1 MNTTNIQHQ
10 TRDHRFA
17 YISAG
22 DIGFWAK
29 ATTGP
34 TLPKGKQVPRVF
46 SPVTNLDALREA
58 AAKLTVGPTNHDP
71 KSVVLLVSDDDGGVV
86 GAMKKCDKVVRIAND
101 RMAISN
107 MMNRILQPHLF
118 SQYQRKHLS

>member
-1 MNTTNIQHQ
+1 MNTNNIQHQ

-22 DIGFWAK
+22 DISFWSK
-29 ATTGP
+29 STTGP
-34 TLPKGKQVPRVF
+34 VLPKGKQAARIF
-46 SPVTNLDALREA
+46 APVTNLEALRDA
-58 AAKLTVGPTNHDP
+58 AAKLTVGPTMHDP
-71 KSVVLLVSDDDGGVV
+71 KSVVLLVSDDDGGVK

-118 SQYQRKHLS
+118 SKYQRKHIA